1 MKVVIRQPDRGYL
14 DSMLWVPRA
23 FIDVEG
29 TKRAL
34 SYEIQSYGGHT
45 RFIYL
50 WKEAEHHM
58 LLPRAFWAP
67 AQLAFPVVDCRP
79 RHYETV
85 QFRSRIKLDHL
96 PQELDGEIQLLPTGR
111 DVQQR
116 SMAALMQNP
125 TGILQLACGRGKTV
139 IALEKIARGQVPALV
154 MLDNTNLL
162 YQWATEAEQLLEIP
176 GGIGLIEGGK
186 KQWKKGLVLAT
197 YHSIANWSGTMPEE
211 VRRWFGQVFWDE
223 GHHVSAPTFAKT
235 ADLFYGNRYSLTA
248 TPWRDDGMHVIAD
261 AHIGKVLYKDLT
273 PMLLPQFAF
282 YWTEHK
288 IETENPV
295 VAAQVVDTN
304 QEVHLKKVYSYFGQ
318 WQTRLK
324 LILAMCEQARNF
336 GRRVLVLSDSV
347 SEVVNLYTMWSGFQ
361 GPLYTDIPLP
371 TPADVGETLQPIK
384 LSAREAAKLTSAIE
398 RVQKQYD
405 KQYKKD
411 PSSPDLQHFIA
422 ELTLADQAIKSHEV
436 QKKIEGELSKRQK
449 KYIEALLSHEGS
461 AGFLIH
467 EVPPI
472 TRQRFLD
479 EKLLNFAITK
489 YGKEG
494 LDCQELDTVI
504 LSSLF
509 ASSNSL
515 QQLMGRPTRPM
526 PGKKSPL
533 IIMLVDDVGQCIG
546 MTKKLQA
553 HLRAWPKEEGG
564 PYEPI
569 LVNHPPSWTFRK
581 RTALLTDLLAR

>member
-1 MKVVIRQPDRGYL
+1 MKVILRRPDRGYL
-14 DSMLWVPRA
+14 DTHLWVPRV

-34 SYEIQSYGGHT
+34 SYEFQGYGGT
-45 RFIYL
+45 SQYVYL
-50 WKEAEHHM
+50 WQEAEHHL
-58 LLPRAFWAP
+58 LLPRAFWPP

-79 RHYETV
+79 RSYQHV
-85 QFRSRIKLDHL
+85 PFGSRIQLDHL
-96 PQELDGEIQLLPTGR
+96 PQELGGSIQLLPTGR

-116 SMAALMQNP
+116 SMAALMASP

-139 IALEKIARGQVPALV
+139 IALEKIARGQVPAIV

-162 YQWATEAEQLLEIP
+162 YQWQKEAEDLLDIP
-176 GGIGLIEGGK
+176 GGVGIIADGK

-197 YHSIANWSGTMPEE
+197 YHSIANWSETMPEE

-235 ADLFYGNRYSLTA
+235 AGLFYGNRYSLTA
-248 TPWRDDGMHVIAD
+248 TPNRDDGMHVIAD

-273 PMLLPQFAF
+273 PMMLPRFAF
-282 YWTEHK
+282 VWTDHR
-288 IETENPV
+288 IDATDPT
-295 VAAQVVDTN
+295 VAAQVLDQN
-304 QEVHLKKVYSYFGQ
+304 KEVHLKKVYSYFGQ
-318 WQTRLK
+318 WRSRLNI
-324 LILAMCEQARNF
+324 ILSICHEALSF

-347 SEVVNLYTMWSGFQ
+347 GEVVNLYAAWCGHQ
-361 GPLYTDIPLP
+361 GGMYTDIPMP
-371 TPADVGETLQPIK
+371 TPLDIGETLQPCRLSDRDHHK
-384 LSAREAAKLTSAIE
+384 LETYKTKLT
-398 RVQKQYD
+398 
-405 KQYKKD
+405 KQYKKQQEKD
-411 PSSPDLQHFIA
+411 PSSPLLTQWYT
-422 ELTLADQAIKSHEV
+422 ELVLIDQALKQHEIHRRLDNELKKS
-436 QKKIEGELSKRQK
+436 QK
-449 KYIEALLSHEGS
+449 KYVDQLLQTDGP
-461 AGFLIH
+461 AGFLTFG
-467 EVPPI
+467 VPPAR
-472 TRQRFLD
+472 RQSFLA
-479 EKLLNFAITK
+479 EKQLNFSITK

-533 IIMLVDDVGQCIG
+533 IVFLVDDVGQCIG
-546 MTKKLQA
+546 MSKKLQA
-553 HLRAWPKEEGG
+553 HLRSWPKEEGG

-569 LVNHPPSWTFRK
+569 LVNHPAPWTFRK
-581 RTALLTDLLAR
+581 STALLTDLLSH